1 MSGGAHSRE
10 HDMRF
15 FNLAAVAA
23 LGFAVLS
30 GPVLAADAPNANVG
44 KDITKQ
50 AYLDRAA
57 KHFDAMDTNHDGTL
71 TSVERKAAHDK
82 FRAEH
87 PRRHGSSASPAA
99 PSTNP

>member
-1 MSGGAHSRE
+1 
-10 HDMRF
+10 MRF
-15 FNLAAVAA
+15 LHTAAVAA

-30 GPVLAADAPNANVG
+30 GPVLAADSPNAG

-57 KHFDAMDTNHDGTL
+57 KHFDAMDANHDGTL
-71 TSVERKAAHDK
+71 TSVERKAARDK

-87 PRRHGSSASPAA
+87 PRHQRSGTAPAA
-99 PSTNP
+99 PSTNQ

>member
-1 MSGGAHSRE
+1 
-10 HDMRF
+10 MRF

-30 GPVLAADAPNANVG
+30 GPVLAADAPNAG

-50 AYLDRAA
+50 AFLDRAA
-57 KHFDAMDTNHDGTL
+57 KHFDAMDANHDGTL
-71 TSVERKAAHDK
+71 TSVERKAARDK

-87 PRRHGSSASPAA
+87 PRRHGSSAVPAA